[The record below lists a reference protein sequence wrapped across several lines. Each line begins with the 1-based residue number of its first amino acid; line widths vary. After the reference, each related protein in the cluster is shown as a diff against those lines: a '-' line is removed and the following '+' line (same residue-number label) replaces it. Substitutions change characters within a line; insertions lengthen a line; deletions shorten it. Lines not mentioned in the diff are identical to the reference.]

1 MTTPRSLSEDGSQD
15 FRCSAYMQHICSIC
29 FFFSAPEKSENPEP
43 SGFTKQDPLSPP
55 YPITPPQGL
64 AAPHC
69 VAHLASPK
77 KYRIYRSFGVHA
89 SKTSMGGKKWKK
101 WKKALNYSTT
111 NFRNFLGTYACKRV
125 KHIHTCKNNPKDKFL
140 WNSHSVTSGFQLM
153 SRGHALLSF
162 SCVFLGCQLRCPY
175 LLRRLVRVVQR
186 FTQPSLTWNQHLKG
200 VR

>member
-43 SGFTKQDPLSPP
+43 SGFTRQDPLSPP

-153 SRGHALLSF
+153 SRGGTHYCHFHVF
-162 SCVFLGCQLRCPY
+162 SWDA
-175 LLRRLVRVVQR
+175 
-186 FTQPSLTWNQHLKG
+186 SLD
-200 VR
+200 VPIS